1 MDIRVE
7 SNRVEFT
14 NIQNDVHVNDED
26 IEDILFIYLKSPAH
40 PIPPKK
46 KYVTV
51 ISGLKMISTA
61 HHRQSSVFN
70 EGIDMQVILSSDL
83 IFELKM

>member
-46 KYVTV
+46 N
-51 ISGLKMISTA
+51 M
-61 HHRQSSVFN
+61 
-70 EGIDMQVILSSDL
+70 
-83 IFELKM
+83 